1 MNSIRNVSKQKFQY
15 IGKRNIHKS
24 DFGIYSAIIQA
35 DSHEARSRK
44 TSEVGILIKTTVKRK
59 K

>member
-15 IGKRNIHKS
+15 IGKRNINKS
-24 DFGIYSAIIQA
+24 EFGIYSVIIQA

-44 TSEVGILIKTTVKRK
+44 TSEVMYLDQNHC
-59 K
+59 